1 MTSNNP
7 PKSPNKKTANQLLIS
22 LLSVAGQTKYSS
34 NRNTATPAD
43 IKLIMTSNSEMKLRR
58 GNNGGLS
65 EMIHGHMQI
74 IILIIKEQQLTFY
87 YYLTTTTTLVYHWDD
102 EYDCVRSHSHKGE
115 FIYVV

>member
-22 LLSVAGQTKYSS
+22 LLSVVGQTKYSS

-87 YYLTTTTTLVYHWDD
+87 
-102 EYDCVRSHSHKGE
+102 
-115 FIYVV
+115 

>member
-87 YYLTTTTTLVYHWDD
+87 YYHCID

-115 FIYVV
+115 NLSM